1 MKEAIGN
8 SAIFTIAIV
17 FVALIIAVFLSSL
30 NYSKAFK
37 IKTHIVD
44 IIENYED
51 GYIAANRDVINDE
64 IELYLREAG
73 YRVNTANNQCPTI
86 DGRSAVNNPYN
97 YRYCIYEYNSTRG
110 NYYRVLTY
118 MYLDIPLISELLQFE
133 VAGQT
138 KVFYHVVDHGI
149 PTEE

>member
-17 FVALIIAVFLSSL
+17 LISLIITVFLSSL

-37 IKTHIVD
+37 IKTHIID
-44 IIENYED
+44 IIENYES
-51 GYIAANRDVINDE
+51 GYIESNRDQINNE
-64 IELYLREAG
+64 IEAYLREAG
-73 YRVNTANNQCPTI
+73 YRVNVKNQQCPTI
-86 DGRSAVNNPYN
+86 DGRNALNNPYN

-118 MYLDIPLISELLQFE
+118 MYLDIPILSDVLQFQ

-138 KVFYHVVDHGI
+138 KVFYHVIDSGI
-149 PTEE
+149 PDVD